1 MRAPASILTVVLA
14 SLWLAAAT
22 HAAAGE
28 PWAAAADARNAL
40 SDAETGLVLGEG
52 TEAAASVAA
61 ARAATLRVLAGR
73 PSDIA
78 AATNALDRA
87 GAAVAAG
94 DQRAFAAAR
103 ASAWTTILGAAY
115 QEATAAASRGDA
127 RTASR
132 WLLVRE
138 FRPPT
143 RFSRAAADATLALDR
158 LARGAVGP
166 ARAASA
172 VRTDLLDTYDSRLRS
187 SLADVRQAT
196 IAGFD
201 ARRAEAAGSAAGYW
215 DIVRPAY
222 RAQRGAREAALTSA
236 AFATLVRD
244 ATAGRDPVGA
254 LAKIDRAL
262 EGFRAAPLGEAEQV
276 RRAGQ
281 LERFLQLVPIEY
293 ARGVDGGRVVHD
305 FEIQEAITFR
315 DGAAAAFA
323 DLESILL
330 GRDPAATRRLRAVL
344 GTLGDALAEAS
355 RGGDVADPGA
365 VRAAADE
372 ALGVTAAIYPDRW
385 KEAGGSA
392 DFDVIS
398 ATLDRVQS
406 AAAEG
411 DWGRAEQARLE
422 AYGIFELGPE
432 QRLRGLA
439 PSLFQRIESLFWYGD
454 GDVDGLVQLV
464 KRKAA
469 AAEISATRT
478 ALDAALSEAEER
490 IGAGPGSRVS
500 VVTNS
505 AIIVFREGLEAV
517 LILAALMASMVG
529 AQRGLR
535 KPLLAGV
542 GFALAASAVTW
553 VVAQT
558 VLGSLA
564 GWGERLEAVVSLVAI
579 AVLLLILNWFY
590 HRVYWQENLQD
601 LHRRKKRILAGA
613 SLGVLSAQAVGLVAL
628 GFSSVYREGFE
639 TVLFLQALTLEA
651 GAWTVL
657 QGVALGFVG
666 VLAVFALVI
675 ALERRLPHKR
685 MLVATGVLIT
695 GVLVVLVGHTVQ
707 TMQAVAWLPVT
718 PVEGLTLPYWTGTWL
733 GVFPTWE
740 GLLLQGAAL
749 VFVLGSYFAAEAL
762 RSRRRS
768 QILSAPVT
776 SVAPVHQVARAA
788 PTVNAAQGSHVPGRY
803 TPLDG
808 ADGLASDFPREVGK
822 LRLDQLLPRERDR
835 LGRPGHRDDHG
846 AAVGSRG
853 RP

>member
-1 MRAPASILTVVLA
+1 VRAPASILTVALA
-14 SLWLAAAT
+14 SLWLAAVA
-22 HAAAGE
+22 HSAAGE
-28 PWAAAADARNAL
+28 PWEAAADVRNAL

-52 TEAAASVAA
+52 TDAAASVAT
-61 ARAATLRVLAGR
+61 ARVATARVLVGR
-73 PSDIA
+73 PSDLGA
-78 AATNALDRA
+78 AADALEHAR
-87 GAAVAAG
+87 AAVAAR
-94 DQRAFAAAR
+94 DERAFAAAR
-103 ASAWTTILGAAY
+103 ASVWTTILRAAY
-115 QEATAAASRGDA
+115 GEATAAAARGDA
-127 RTASR
+127 RAASR

-143 RFSRAAADATLALDR
+143 RFSRAAADATLAVDR
-158 LARGAVGP
+158 LARGAVRP
-166 ARAASA
+166 VQAAAVVRA
-172 VRTDLLDTYDSRLRS
+172 DLLDTYDSRLRS
-187 SLADVRQAT
+187 SVADVRRAT
-196 IAGFD
+196 LAGFD
-201 ARRAEAAGSAAGYW
+201 ARRAEAAASAAGYW
-215 DIVRPAY
+215 SIVRPAY
-222 RAQRGAREAALTSA
+222 REQHGARETAATSA
-236 AFATLVRD
+236 AFAELVRG
-244 ATAGRDPVGA
+244 AAAGREPAAA
-254 LAKIDRAL
+254 LRRIDRAL

-323 DLESILL
+323 DLQAILL
-330 GRDPAATRRLRAVL
+330 GRDPLATRRLAAAL
-344 GTLGDALAEAS
+344 GALGDALARAS
-355 RGGDVADPGA
+355 RGAGVADPAA

-372 ALGVTAAIYPDRW
+372 ALGVTAAVYPERW
-385 KEAGGSA
+385 KEAGDTA

-398 ATLDRVQS
+398 ATLDRVES

-439 PSLFQRIESLFWYGD
+439 PGLFQRIESLFWYGD

-469 AAEISATRT
+469 ASELAATRA
-478 ALDAALSEAEER
+478 ALDAVLADAEER

-535 KPLLAGV
+535 RPLLLGV
-542 GFALAASAVTW
+542 GFALAASAGTW

-613 SLGVLSAQAVGLVAL
+613 SLGVLSAQALGLVAL

-657 QGVALGFVG
+657 QGVALGFAG
-666 VLAVFALVI
+666 VLGVFALVI

-695 GVLVVLVGHTVQ
+695 GVLAVLVGHTAQ
-707 TMQAVAWLPVT
+707 TMQAVGWLPVT
-718 PVEGLTLPYWTGTWL
+718 PVEGLTLPYWTGAWL

-740 GLLLQGAAL
+740 GLLLQCAAV
-749 VFVLGSYFAAEAL
+749 VFVLGSYVAAEAL
-762 RSRRRS
+762 RARRRAR
-768 QILSAPVT
+768 ILAAPVT
-776 SVAPVHQVARAA
+776 PAAAA
-788 PTVNAAQGSHVPGRY
+788 PIRRAVIRPQGSLVPSWYKR
-803 TPLDG
+803 TDG
-808 ADGLASDFPREVGK
+808 PGGLPPDFPREMGE
-822 LRLDQLLPRERDR
+822 LRLDQLLPRERDG
-835 LGRPGHRDDHG
+835 LGRARNRDDHG
-846 AAVGSRG
+846 AAVGPRG
-853 RP
+853 GS